1 MLLAIDIGNTHI
13 TLGLWDGHEWQL
25 QWRLRTV
32 ADKTTD
38 EYGIYLRTLLRESN
52 VANAVDQAIMAS
64 VVPKLSATFANMCRR
79 YLDLEPLQVTAETV
93 TGIRV
98 TTENPQEVG
107 ADRIVN
113 AAAAYALYA
122 GPSIVI
128 DMGTATTFD
137 VISAAGEL
145 IGVAIAPGLQLA
157 TDALAERAAQLS
169 RVALEAP
176 PQAIGRNT
184 VQAMQSGC
192 VFGYVALVEGLTR
205 RLLAELETI
214 GAAGQPVRVLGTG
227 GLISLITP
235 HTNLIHQV
243 EPWLTLTGLCVIHN
257 LNRSRPE
264 K

>member
-38 EYGIYLRTLLRESN
+38 EYGIYLKTLLREGKR
-52 VANAVDQAIMAS
+52 VGAVDQAIMAS
-64 VVPKLSATFANMCRR
+64 VVPKLSTTFANMCRR
-79 YLDLEPLQVTAETV
+79 YLDLEPLQVGSDTV

-98 TTENPQEVG
+98 ATENPQEVG
-107 ADRIVN
+107 ADRIAN
-113 AAAAYALYA
+113 AAAAYTLYA

-169 RVALEAP
+169 RVALQAP

-205 RLLAELETI
+205 RLLAELETA
-214 GAAGQPVRVLGTG
+214 GAGGQPVHVIGTG

-243 EPWLTLTGLCVIHN
+243 EPWLTLTGLCVIN
-257 LNRSRPE
+257 DLNRARAE
-264 K
+264 